1 MPDPG
6 DEAVTMEQAVERIQ
20 TLVDRLERHHDPE
33 VVRMVFELL
42 DWIDVLH
49 REALERLAGGLAGA
63 QLLDRAVEDPVV
75 AHLFS
80 VYGMLDT
87 TDAPQRV
94 HEAIEEI
101 RPYVLSHG
109 GEMTVESIEGGVV
122 RVRML
127 GACDGCPSAIVTL
140 TQTLERAIR
149 DRWPGLVR
157 IDVADDDRNEGWSP
171 VTIRR

>member
-1 MPDPG
+1 MGDVD
-6 DEAVTMEQAVERIQ
+6 DEAVTMEQAVQRIQ
-20 TLVDRLERHHDPE
+20 VLVERLEQHHDPE
-33 VVRMVFELL
+33 VVRQVFELL

-49 REALERLAGGLAGA
+49 REGLERLAIGLAGA
-63 QLLDRAVEDPVV
+63 HLLERAVDDPVV

-80 VYGMLDT
+80 IYGLLDADDVT
-87 TDAPQRV
+87 QRV
-94 HEAIEEI
+94 HDAMDEI
-101 RPYVLSHG
+101 RPYVRSHG
-109 GEMTVESIEGGVV
+109 GEMEFDSIEGGVV

-140 TQTLERAIR
+140 TQSLERAIR

-157 IDVADDDRNEGWSP
+157 IDVVDDRNEGWRP

>member
-1 MPDPG
+1 VPDIG
-6 DEAVTMEQAVERIQ
+6 DEAVTMEQAVDRIQ
-20 TLVDRLERHHDPE
+20 VLVDRLDQHHDPE

-49 REALERLAGGLAGA
+49 REGLERLAGGLAGA
-63 QLLDRAVEDPVV
+63 QMLERAVDDPVV

-80 VYGMLDT
+80 VYGLLDAA
-87 TDAPQRV
+87 DAPQRV
-94 HEAIEEI
+94 DEAIEEI

-140 TQTLERAIR
+140 TQSLERAIR

-157 IDVADDDRNEGWSP
+157 IDVVDDDQHEGWSP